1 MENPSGTHLWLV
13 LWKAYAAC
21 QSHARR
27 SIETLGM
34 CYSDFAVL
42 ECLLH
47 KGSLPV
53 NVIGDKVSL
62 TSGSITTAVDR
73 LQERGLVERQNSE
86 EDRRAKIV
94 ALTSKGKKLIK
105 EAFQQ
110 HEVDM
115 ERLADSLSKK
125 ERAEL
130 VKLMKKIGKA
140 AVSFAADPS

>member
-1 MENPSGTHLWLV
+1 MENPTGTHLWLV

-21 QSHARR
+21 QSHAQR

-53 NVIGDKVSL
+53 NVIGEKVSL

-73 LQERGLVERQNSE
+73 LQERGLVERQSSE
-86 EDRRAKIV
+86 EDRRTKLV
-94 ALTSKGKKLIK
+94 TLTGKGRKLIK
-105 EAFQQ
+105 DAFER
-110 HEVDM
+110 HEIDM

-125 ERAEL
+125 ERTEL
-130 VKLMKKIGKA
+130 VKLMKKLGKA
-140 AVSFAADPS
+140 AASFSA